1 VHVSGTRSN
10 RSLAARRGRPY
21 DKGRGFAMQMLWV
34 AFSTLVFTQV
44 WCPNRL
50 RCAMLRWFGAQIGEG
65 VLIRH
70 QVTVQWPW
78 KLSIGDN
85 SWIGTGSELYNL
97 DDIVIGSDVCI
108 SHRVF
113 LCTGS
118 HDRRSPTFE
127 FDNGPI
133 VIEDGA
139 WVCARSTV
147 LRGVTVGAN
156 SVVGATSLVYR
167 DVPPDSIVQPAQP
180 TVSQM

>member
-1 VHVSGTRSN
+1 VSDGRSR

-21 DKGRGFAMQMLWV
+21 DKGRGFVAQASWV
-34 AFSTLVFTQV
+34 AVSTFVFTQV

-50 RCAMLRWFGAQIGEG
+50 RCAILRWFGAHIGDG

-70 QVTVQWPW
+70 RVTVQWPW

-85 SWIGTGSELYNL
+85 SWIGTGAELYNL
-97 DDIVIGSDVCI
+97 DNIAIGSNVCI
-108 SHRVF
+108 SQRSY

-118 HDRRSPTFE
+118 HDRTSPSFE
-127 FDNGPI
+127 FDNAPI

-139 WVCARSTV
+139 WICARATI

-156 SVVGATSLVYR
+156 SVIGATSLVSR
-167 DVPPDSIVQPAQP
+167 DVPPDSLVRPPQP
-180 TVSQM
+180 TTDPL

>member
-1 VHVSGTRSN
+1 MVSGGRSR

-21 DKGRGFAMQMLWV
+21 DKGRGFAAQALWV
-34 AFSTLVFTQV
+34 AVSTLVFTHV

-50 RCAMLRWFGAQIGEG
+50 RCAILRSFGAVIGEG

-70 QVTVQWPW
+70 RVTVQWPW

-85 SWIGTGSELYNL
+85 SWIGTGAELYNL
-97 DDIVIGSDVCI
+97 DTISIGSDVCV
-108 SHRVF
+108 SQHSY

-118 HDRRSPTFE
+118 HDRMSPSFE
-127 FDNGPI
+127 FDNAPI

-139 WVCARSTV
+139 WICARATI

-156 SVVGATSLVYR
+156 SVVGATSLVSR
-167 DVPPDSIVQPAQP
+167 DVPPGSLVRPPQPAIGP
-180 TVSQM
+180 L

>member
-1 VHVSGTRSN
+1 MSGERSN

-21 DKGRGFAMQMLWV
+21 DKGRGFACAGALGGL
-34 AFSTLVFTQV
+34 STLVFTQV
-44 WCPNRL
+44 WCPNGL
-50 RCAMLRWFGAQIGEG
+50 RCAILRWFGAQIGEG

-70 QVTVQWPW
+70 RVTVQWPW
-78 KLSIGDN
+78 KLSIGDD
-85 SWIGTGSELYNL
+85 SWIGTGAELYNL

-108 SHRVF
+108 SQHVF

-118 HDRRSPTFE
+118 HDRSSPTFE

-147 LRGVTVGAN
+147 LRGVTIGAN
-156 SVVGATSLVYR
+156 SVVGATSFVYR
-167 DVPPDSIVQPAQP
+167 DIPPDSIVRPAQP
-180 TVSQM
+180 TVSKMS

>member
-1 VHVSGTRSN
+1 MSGSGGSN
-10 RSLAARRGRPY
+10 RSLAAWRGRTN
-21 DKGRGFAMQMLWV
+21 DKGRGFGAQVLWV
-34 AFSTLVFTQV
+34 AVSTLIFTQV

-50 RCAMLRWFGAQIGEG
+50 RCAILRWFGAQIGEG

-70 QVTVQWPW
+70 RVTVQWPW

-85 SWIGTGSELYNL
+85 SWIGTGAELYNL
-97 DDIVIGSDVCI
+97 DNIIIGSDVCI
-108 SHRVF
+108 SQRVF

-118 HDRRSPTFE
+118 HDRWSPTFD

-147 LRGVTVGAN
+147 LRGVTIGAN

-167 DVPPDSIVQPAQP
+167 DIPSDSVVQPAQS
-180 TVSQM
+180 TVSKK